1 DSFKFAMLVV
11 DEAHYIKNSDAQRT
25 VRVKNLAEHTDRLLF
40 LTGTALENRVDEM
53 ISLISIL
60 RPDIAS
66 QLHGMASLS
75 SAPQFREAIAPVYYR
90 RKQED
95 VLRELPEKTESE
107 EWCTLS
113 AEEETIYEQAVLA
126 KQYNETRRVSWNVED
141 LRTSSKAKRML

>member
-1 DSFKFAMLVV
+1 
-11 DEAHYIKNSDAQRT
+11 
-25 VRVKNLAEHTDRLLF
+25 
-40 LTGTALENRVDEM
+40 
-53 ISLISIL
+53 
-60 RPDIAS
+60 
-66 QLHGMASLS
+66 S

-141 LRTSSKAKRML
+141 LRTSSKAKRMLELIDEATAENRKIIVFSFFLDTIRKVSMLLGSRCTEPINGSVSPH

>member
-1 DSFKFAMLVV
+1 
-11 DEAHYIKNSDAQRT
+11 
-25 VRVKNLAEHTDRLLF
+25 
-40 LTGTALENRVDEM
+40 M

-141 LRTSSKAKRML
+141 LRTSSKAKRMLELIDEATAENRKIIVFLSFRYNSQNFHAFGLSLHRAH